1 MDATFQWMHDPL
13 EGVSERGTI
22 VTGIGRDKVPPL
34 FERVLEAAVAAV
46 ESADVSLYV
55 YGSVATGMARIGVS
69 DVDLLTIGLAA
80 NEAASIA
87 QDLSERFAGLCRG
100 VEVAA
105 ANASDFE
112 GDRDEVYGGRVFLR
126 HYCVHLSG
134 SDLRSSL
141 PEFSADTRAARCF
154 NGDIAQHVET
164 WRGQL
169 GEGRDPGDLGR
180 RVARK
185 SLLAVAGLVSV
196 HDGTWTTDRRF
207 AAARWSEI
215 NPALAA
221 DLETFTAWSSGDR
234 TANEQAVSAALGG
247 AVAEIAS
254 AFERTIGLWN

>member
-1 MDATFQWMHDPL
+1 M
-13 EGVSERGTI
+13 
-22 VTGIGRDKVPPL
+22 
-34 FERVLEAAVAAV
+34 
-46 ESADVSLYV
+46 
-55 YGSVATGMARIGVS
+55 
-69 DVDLLTIGLAA
+69 
-80 NEAASIA
+80 
-87 QDLSERFAGLCRG
+87 
-100 VEVAA
+100 
-105 ANASDFE
+105 
-112 GDRDEVYGGRVFLR
+112 
-126 HYCVHLSG
+126 
-134 SDLRSSL
+134 
-141 PEFSADTRAARCF
+141 
-154 NGDIAQHVET
+154 
-164 WRGQL
+164 

-221 DLETFTAWSSGDR
+221 DLETLTAWSSGDR